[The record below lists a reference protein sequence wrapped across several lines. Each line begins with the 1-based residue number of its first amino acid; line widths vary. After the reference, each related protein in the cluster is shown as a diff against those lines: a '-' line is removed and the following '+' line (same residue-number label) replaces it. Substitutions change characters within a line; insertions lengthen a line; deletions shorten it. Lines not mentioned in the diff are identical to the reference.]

1 MAHRNRSWLRW
12 GIQKPPTRTSVAVAY
27 SNARGV
33 IMGSGAVVASAWSL
47 NVPRF
52 LAAALLTV
60 VCLGTSCV
68 SAAEGDRNA
77 DRGVHPS
84 QYSDPRCESRRIGPN
99 LERVE
104 TRCDLREPR
113 RKADQHAPVTS
124 PPIRPVGQAPVTS
137 ASDPSRQQPRSV
149 DRDVGF
155 DDAFTTQG
163 TAPAGGGASGANAN
177 AGAGANPGGAA
188 AAAAEAQRTPPGR
201 AR

>member
-1 MAHRNRSWLRW
+1 
-12 GIQKPPTRTSVAVAY
+12 
-27 SNARGV
+27 
-33 IMGSGAVVASAWSL
+33 MGSGAVVASAWSL

-60 VCLGTSCV
+60 VCLGTSSV

-77 DRGVHPS
+77 DSRVHPS
-84 QYSDPRCESRRIGPN
+84 QYTDPRCESRRIGPN

-113 RKADQHAPVTS
+113 RKAVQHAPVTS
-124 PPIRPVGQAPVTS
+124 PPIPPVGQAPVTS

-163 TAPAGGGASGANAN
+163 NAAPGGGAAGANAN

-188 AAAAEAQRTPPGR
+188 ANANAEAHR
-201 AR
+201 APASRR